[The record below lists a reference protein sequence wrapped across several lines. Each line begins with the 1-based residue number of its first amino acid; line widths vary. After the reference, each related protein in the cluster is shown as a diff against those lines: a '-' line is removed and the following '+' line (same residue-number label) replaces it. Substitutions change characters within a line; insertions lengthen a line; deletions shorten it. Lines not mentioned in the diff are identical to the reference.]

1 MSAFQEKPG
10 YCVWGMQN
18 EDESNED
25 KVRELSR
32 PDHVGTL
39 QAIERTWIF
48 TLNEMGSL
56 WRLWEEQ

>member
-25 KVRELSR
+25 KVSR
-32 PDHVGTL
+32 VKQTRACRNLIGHRKDWGFHS
-39 QAIERTWIF
+39 E
-48 TLNEMGSL
+48 
-56 WRLWEEQ
+56 